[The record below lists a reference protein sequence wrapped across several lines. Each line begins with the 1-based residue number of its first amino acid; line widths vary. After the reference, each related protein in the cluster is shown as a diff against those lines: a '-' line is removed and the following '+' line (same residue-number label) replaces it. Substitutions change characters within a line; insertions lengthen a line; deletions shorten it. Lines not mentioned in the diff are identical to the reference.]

1 METSQ
6 KKVTLS
12 LDDFYLLSVIGK
24 GSYAKVLLVK
34 KKDTGTLHA
43 LKVLKKDMIQKR
55 KQEEHIKVERN
66 VLVSRPS
73 SSLEFLIIFYYHLS
87 WMSFIRSLLSYSTLF
102 KTIASCSSR
111 SSTALEASSS
121 TSCSRE
127 SFSQKTSINISGL
140 LGLIFKL

>member
-111 SSTALEASSS
+111 LSTALEASSS